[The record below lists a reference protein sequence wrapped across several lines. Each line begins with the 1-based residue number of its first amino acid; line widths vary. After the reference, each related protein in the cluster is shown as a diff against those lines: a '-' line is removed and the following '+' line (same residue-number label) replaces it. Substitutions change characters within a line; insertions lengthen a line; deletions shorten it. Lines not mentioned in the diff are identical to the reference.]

1 MRIQSTKIVVLLL
14 LTASLVFAA
23 CNVAKT
29 LPPKRMVA
37 VEKPSKDTTQLP
49 IFENYFLEGQRLK
62 FSNQP
67 DSAFKMF
74 NRCLQ
79 MDSTSAVVYYELS
92 DLFLKKNNPVSAID
106 CARKATQLD
115 SGNYWYLYLYANLA
129 QNLKMEDEAER
140 AFVKLTTNYPEKPEL
155 NYALVELYTQKKE
168 FKKAIAILDKLEQQ
182 LGLSEEISIEKFRL
196 YSHLQETKSAF
207 AEIEKLVAA
216 FPNDIRYRILLG
228 DMCLENNQLPAAYD
242 NFQFAKTIE
251 PSNANLAVSLANYYE
266 KTGDQKLA
274 DLQIKSALSNP
285 KTEVETKNRILS
297 SYIAS
302 HISNPLE
309 AEVIKSL
316 FDSLMVMHPQE
327 DSFYQM
333 YADYLMAQ
341 KKPLEARA
349 KLLTA
354 IEIAPTNPISWKQ
367 LLNVNLNLTDYKAV
381 IETCDKAIANFPEAS
396 EFYFYK
402 GMGNF
407 LSDNFEK
414 AIQSYQKGL
423 LLVDSKNGALLSDFY
438 GQIGDVYQR
447 IGKISLAYE
456 AYDNALKHNE
466 KNIVVLNN
474 YAYYLSIE
482 KKDLRK
488 AEAMSGKCIAI
499 DPNNSTYLDT
509 YAWIY
514 FVQQNFTLAKFYIEQ
529 ALKSGGDKNEVV
541 VEHYGDILFVSGE
554 IEKGLEQW
562 NLSKQMG
569 NTSDTLRKK
578 IEQKV
583 FIDEP
588 VK

>member
-1 MRIQSTKIVVLLL
+1 
-14 LTASLVFAA
+14 
-23 CNVAKT
+23 
-29 LPPKRMVA
+29 
-37 VEKPSKDTTQLP
+37 
-49 IFENYFLEGQRLK
+49 
-62 FSNQP
+62 
-67 DSAFKMF
+67 
-74 NRCLQ
+74 
-79 MDSTSAVVYYELS
+79 
-92 DLFLKKNNPVSAID
+92 
-106 CARKATQLD
+106 
-115 SGNYWYLYLYANLA
+115 
-129 QNLKMEDEAER
+129 
-140 AFVKLTTNYPEKPEL
+140 
-155 NYALVELYTQKKE
+155 
-168 FKKAIAILDKLEQQ
+168 
-182 LGLSEEISIEKFRL
+182 
-196 YSHLQETKSAF
+196 
-207 AEIEKLVAA
+207 
-216 FPNDIRYRILLG
+216 
-228 DMCLENNQLPAAYD
+228 
-242 NFQFAKTIE
+242 
-251 PSNANLAVSLANYYE
+251 
-266 KTGDQKLA
+266 
-274 DLQIKSALSNP
+274 
-285 KTEVETKNRILS
+285 VETKNRILS
-297 SYIAS
+297 SYINS
-302 HISNPLE
+302 HINNPLE
-309 AEVIKSL
+309 ADIIKSL
-316 FDSLMVMHPQE
+316 FDSLIVMHPQE
-327 DSFYQM
+327 DSFYQL

-354 IEIAPTNPISWKQ
+354 IDLAPTNPILWKQ

-381 IETCDKAIANFPEAS
+381 IETCDKAIAYFPEAS

-407 LSDNFEK
+407 LSDKFED
-414 AIQSYQKGL
+414 AIKSYQKGL

-456 AYDNALKHNE
+456 AYDNALKYNE

-541 VEHYGDILFVSGE
+541 VEHYGDILYVSGE